1 MPLAPVEL
9 RHVRLRR
16 SLLFGYSRRAVDELL
31 SQTAES
37 FEEVW
42 RERADL
48 ADRVEHLE
56 HELRRH
62 REIESLLR
70 ETLVSAERSAQDVKE
85 QARTEAELI
94 VREAHSA
101 ARSITHE
108 ALAERERLLGDAAR
122 VRALLGN
129 ALQSVDEAATDTPTR
144 HAEAA

>member
-1 MPLAPVEL
+1 M
-9 RHVRLRR
+9 RLRR

-70 ETLVSAERSAQDVKE
+70 ETLVSAERSVQDVKE